1 MRGFLL
7 SPVVAVG
14 MIPRGQR
21 LTLLRLQ
28 EGPLL
33 LISFTN
39 PDRRKS
45 REGGMRFQRADGTT
59 FTGHG
64 MFAAISEDEGKTW
77 PVRKLVTPGAGE
89 FDGGAWTRRFI
100 ASPDNAEH
108 AGYLAST
115 QSPDGTIQLLS
126 SALHYRFNLA
136 WIREAAKNP

>member
-7 SPVVAVG
+7 SPVVAAG
-14 MIPRGQR
+14 MIPSGQR

-100 ASPDNAEH
+100 ASPDNEEH